1 MRVTLELIFDRIF
14 HLGVWLFRFS
24 WQEYFGQSRL
34 KCMHICLGH
43 DHPHSHDH
51 DHHDHHDHH
60 HNDRM
65 CFWSAPTHWCNQIG
79 AGQPV
84 GQEIEQEI
92 IVIGIATKTI
102 IIFMFFNG
110 MMLMPASRPG
120 TLSMQSSSSSAS
132 SWRNLCFC
140 CCTLWVSKCKFNEYY
155 GGGGGGKNSAEI
167 ILRIYIGNSHRLR
180 YTNSFESIWINFN
193 TAEIIL
199 RIYIE
204 NSHRHKVYCCK
215 LSCEFWNNLYL
226 YPFTFVF
233 LWQLHNQ
240 RYSHK
245 WQIRAGTKFSV
256 WN

>member
-43 DHPHSHDH
+43 DHPRSHS
-51 DHHDHHDHH
+51 HDHHDHH

-92 IVIGIATKTI
+92 IVIGIATI
-102 IIFMFFNG
+102 IIFMFLNV
-110 MMLMPASRPG
+110 MMLIPASRPG

-140 CCTLWVSKCKFNEYY
+140 CCTLWVSKCKFNKYY
-155 GGGGGGKNSAEI
+155 GGGGGKNSAQI
-167 ILRIYIGNSHRLR
+167 ILEIH
-180 YTNSFESIWINFN
+180 TDWDTSIHLNPFN
-193 TAEIIL
+193 TAEIIS

-204 NSHRHKVYCCK
+204 NSHRYIT
-215 LSCEFWNNLYL
+215 S
-226 YPFTFVF
+226 
-233 LWQLHNQ
+233 LWIHLNQ
-240 RYSHK
+240 
-245 WQIRAGTKFSV
+245 F
-256 WN
+256 